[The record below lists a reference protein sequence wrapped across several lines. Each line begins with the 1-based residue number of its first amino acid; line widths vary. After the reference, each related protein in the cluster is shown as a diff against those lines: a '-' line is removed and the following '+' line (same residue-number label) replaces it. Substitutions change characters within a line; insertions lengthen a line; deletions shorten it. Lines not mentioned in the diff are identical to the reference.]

1 MDKRQILKFLSPRL
15 VPSDP
20 VRIEAHPAPQDDEAA
35 DPHKAARLGL
45 WVLAIGLGGFLLW
58 AVFAPL
64 DEGVPSVGQVAI
76 DTKRKAVQH
85 PSGGIVKEVLVH
97 EGDRVKEG
105 QLLVR
110 LDEGVARANYESMR
124 QQYLQLRAQ
133 QGRLVAEQTGAAVIS
148 FHPDLMA
155 ARQDPLI
162 QQQIFNQEQLFQ
174 SRRASLRADLQSIQE
189 SIEGQKS
196 LMRSY
201 QNMLTSRRNQLALV
215 EEELKSTRPLVS
227 EGYVPRTRQLE
238 LERMVA
244 DANTSLA
251 EILGNIERAQ
261 RAVSE
266 LQQRLI
272 VRQQDYRKEVETQL
286 ADVNRDVQSDDTKLR
301 SLKDDLAR
309 TDIRSPAPGQ
319 VVGLATQTVG
329 GVVQG
334 GQKLMDIVPDDE
346 PLLLETRVPPHMID
360 RVRAG
365 LPVDVRFSS
374 FANSPQLV
382 VEGKV
387 ISVSGDLITDQPTNQ
402 TYYLARV
409 RLTPEGL
416 KKLGN
421 RVLQP
426 GMPVDVVLKTGER
439 SMLTYLL
446 HPLLKRMAASLKE
459 E

>member
-1 MDKRQILKFLSPRL
+1 MDKRQILKFLTPRL
-15 VPSDP
+15 VPADP
-20 VRIEAHPAPQDDEAA
+20 ARIEAQPAPQEEEAS

-45 WVLAIGLGGFLLW
+45 WVLALGLGGFLLW
-58 AVFAPL
+58 AIFAPL
-64 DEGVPSVGQVAI
+64 DEGVPSTGQVAI

-105 QLLVR
+105 QLLMR
-110 LDEGVARANYESMR
+110 LDEAVARANYESMR

-133 QGRLVAEQTGAAVIS
+133 QGRLVAEQTGAATIA
-148 FHPDLMA
+148 FHPDLLA
-155 ARQDPLI
+155 AKQDPLI
-162 QQQIFNQEQLFQ
+162 QQQVSNQEQLFQ

-196 LMRSY
+196 LILSY
-201 QNMLTSRRNQLALV
+201 QSMLTSRRSQMALV
-215 EEELKSTRPLVS
+215 EEELKSTRGLVA

-238 LERMVA
+238 LERMIA
-244 DANTSLA
+244 DTNTSLA

-261 RAVSE
+261 RGVSE
-266 LQQRLI
+266 LQQRYI
-272 VRQQDYRKEVETQL
+272 VRQQDYRKEIETQL
-286 ADVNRDVQSDDTKLR
+286 ADVNRDVQSDETKLR

-309 TDIRSPAPGQ
+309 IDIRSPAPGQ

-329 GVVQG
+329 GVIQG
-334 GQKLMDIVPDDE
+334 GQKIMDIVPDDE
-346 PLLLETRVPPHMID
+346 PLLLETRIPPHLVD
-360 RVRAG
+360 RIHAG
-365 LPVDVRFSS
+365 LPVDVRFNS

-387 ISVSGDLITDQPTNQ
+387 ISVSADLLTDQPTNQ
-402 TYYLARV
+402 SYYLARV
-409 RLTPEGL
+409 RLTPEGV
-416 KKLGN
+416 KKLGK
-421 RVLQP
+421 RVMQP

-446 HPLLKRMAASLKE
+446 HPLIKRMAASLKE